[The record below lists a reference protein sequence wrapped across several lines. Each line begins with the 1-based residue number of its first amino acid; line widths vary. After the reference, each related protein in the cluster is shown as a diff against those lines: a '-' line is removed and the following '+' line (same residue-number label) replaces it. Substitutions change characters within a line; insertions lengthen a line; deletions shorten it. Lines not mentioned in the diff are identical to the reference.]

1 MFRMFHNTF
10 NTIEFIYYRLLWNLV
25 ELATSVLYGLFIPTI
40 EQIFTVESIVTLI
53 LAFAFPL
60 WFIYLVLINIS
71 SLTNKFLAPIS
82 VCFTPNSYTFI
93 TTPHYSSSTTKKPRC
108 FRRCYFQKRKQRP
121 SNHCSSSRSRTGCR
135 FDRSSS
141 RIPCGGG
148 GCCKS
153 KSPFTSG
160 STRRKSNKWKK
171 SGSTR
176 RNSVVG
182 TSTPTIASPDS
193 STLFLQACAQS
204 KEFYFFDAL
213 DDIDNIIF
221 HDAVTTISDEFFHNC
236 FDYCNEDYYFN
247 RYKET
252 CTDQFF
258 DTLPSKPL
266 PSTLLEAITIDTL
279 LQNNLWMTAYKAEV
293 HSHLTNGNNVLIPSS
308 TSFHVNNGIFKV
320 RIGSASDDQVTP
332 NRALF
337 DRPAF
342 IPSSTSINCFLQSFD
357 ILAHSHMLSTLLP
370 SVTIS
375 PSYKLL
381 SIADPRYHMVLLEAR
396 RLQLSLS
403 NYDDRVTMPLH
414 SPAVYHSNKP
424 AELPIVI
431 DTGASCSISP
441 VHSDF
446 ISNILP
452 ADVPSLNNISG
463 TTAVVGQGTIE
474 WRIQDA
480 KGIVK
485 PIQTSAYYVPTA
497 TIRLFSPQV
506 YIKNDTSGTS
516 EMLLQRNGIHLVLSC
531 GSRLFFPINRNSNL
545 PVMLTETALNKGN
558 KQGTFTSFHLQD
570 KYSFQPSADRVNL
583 QLLSD
588 QLSVFQSTILDKSLL
603 TRDNINLSPGS
614 KELLLWHCRLG
625 HADFQRILSILAKPE
640 SSRGSVEKGE
650 LVRRKIYPG
659 TKVSN
664 ALVPKCIACSVAKQ
678 KRVTP
683 ASTTVI
689 KNKPEEGAILN
700 NTLYTGEKISCDHYM
715 STSLGR
721 LAHTRGKEDKSNQ
734 YVGGTLFVDFATN
747 YIFHQHQVNLT
758 AAATVRSKHACER
771 HFMEHGYKIQG
782 YCADNNPFQSKLWT
796 NDCKLQQQQHTTFS
810 GVGAQHQNYVE
821 RHQQTIFNWSRAMLL
836 HFVLH
841 WPQQANENLW
851 PFFVDHAVYLWNSL
865 PSRNDAQVAP
875 KELFTNVSFED
886 YRHLQR
892 SHIIGCP
899 VFVLDARL
907 QDAKKIPKWSMR
919 SRRGVYLGVSKHHST
934 TVHLVLNPATGNIS
948 PQYHVLFDD
957 HFSTVFSNGDFDPT
971 VWESLVISNKELET
985 TFIQATDGT
994 IIEPPDHQN
1003 FDATP
1008 VEPSDRSIPQEKGPP
1023 TSISEGVGIPLKPE
1037 PTTEIEG
1044 DAEPQF
1050 PPSPWEAVR
1059 PTTTPVASS
1068 PSPELRR
1075 SSRRN
1080 RGQHSERLIES
1091 SNVAS
1096 YLSAFNIKIPNLS
1109 LYGSSQTSYTSENS
1123 TNRLPRIPTE
1133 RLNASYIS
1141 SLKWDHLT
1149 NLCHD
1154 NLGTLG
1160 SFIIEHQQFLTV
1172 LSSGIQLVE
1181 YLNPALYI
1189 TVANQDDT
1197 PTLTEAMNG
1206 TDAAGFF
1213 KAMEL
1218 ELATLIEMEVFTVV
1232 DRKPWMKVIS
1242 SMWAFKRKRFPDGC
1256 IRKLKARLCA
1266 RGFEQVEGRDYFETY
1281 APVVQWL
1288 TVRLILVMTIIMGL
1302 ENKQIDYTAAF
1313 VQAPI
1318 DTEVYIDMPKMF
1330 SVPGKVWK
1338 LRKSIYGLK
1347 QSPRN
1352 YFLHMKQKLE
1362 KLGFTQSNADSC
1374 LFISATVICLIY
1386 VDDALL
1392 VYKDQSAV
1400 DDLTKRMT
1408 KEGMLFNVESDVAG
1422 YLGVLIDRNTD
1433 GTIIM
1438 RQSGLAKRIVEALHL
1453 DDSSIAPTET
1463 PCTAFL
1469 PIDADGIPALGTYN
1483 YASVV
1488 GMLTY
1493 LTGHSRMDASLATS
1507 QVARFVHHPKRSHEE
1522 ALERIGRYLKGTLEE
1537 GLILRPDK
1545 LENQFNLDVYVDASF
1560 ACGWGTELGTN
1571 PDSVKSRTGYIIE
1584 IMGCSVLWKSQLQT
1598 SIATSTMESEYIALS
1613 MALRAAIP
1621 LLDICVSINHGLGIT
1636 KDKLL
1641 TFKTTI
1647 HEDNIGALTL
1657 AKLEPGRHTPRSKF
1671 YALRL
1676 HWFRSWLKPREIEIV
1691 HVATKDQ
1698 KADYLTKP
1706 LTAQLF
1712 KNCRL
1717 LSMGW

>member
-1 MFRMFHNTF
+1 MVA
-10 NTIEFIYYRLLWNLV
+10 LV
-25 ELATSVLYGLFIPTI
+25 FYGLFITPF
-40 EQIFTVESIVTLI
+40 EYMFTVESIVTLI
-53 LAFAFPL
+53 LTFTLPV
-60 WFIYLVLINIS
+60 WFIYLVIINGPRI
-71 SLTNKFLAPIS
+71 TYHFLAPIRG
-82 VCFTPNSYTFI
+82 CFTPNSSIPNLNYT
-93 TTPHYSSSTTKKPRC
+93 HYLPRTRKRRC
-108 FRRCYFQKRKQRP
+108 FLRCYYHKRHRR
-121 SNHCSSSRSRTGCR
+121 STNHCSSHRSRTGCR
-135 FDRSSS
+135 FQRSS
-141 RIPCGGG
+141 RIPRGGG
-148 GCCKS
+148 GCYKT
-153 KSPFTSG
+153 KSPLKWKISG
-160 STRRKSNKWKK
+160 STRRKSGCYRHHDKPATVFGTRTYTSPIDASALFREACSK
-171 SGSTR
+171 SK
-176 RNSVVG
+176 
-182 TSTPTIASPDS
+182 
-193 STLFLQACAQS
+193 S
-204 KEFYFFDAL
+204 KEFYFFDSFY
-213 DDIDNIIF
+213 DIDDLLF
-221 HDAVTTISDEFFHNC
+221 HDAVTVLPDEFHSC
-236 FDYCNEDYYFN
+236 FDYCNEGFFFN

-252 CTDQFF
+252 CTEQYFN
-258 DTLPSKPL
+258 TKPL
-266 PSTLLEAITIDTL
+266 GPVVPLNSI
-279 LQNNLWMTAYKAEV
+279 
-293 HSHLTNGNNVLIPSS
+293 
-308 TSFHVNNGIFKV
+308 
-320 RIGSASDDQVTP
+320 SDDQVKSHI
-332 NRALF
+332 AF
-337 DRPAF
+337 VDRPASYDAYLLNDRSS
-342 IPSSTSINCFLQSFD
+342 ISSPTDASYCLPTIDSLPSSSSINCFLQSFD
-357 ILAHSHMLSTLLP
+357 LLAHSRMLSTLLP
-370 SVTIS
+370 SVTITS
-375 PSYKLL
+375 SYKLL
-381 SIADPRYHMVLLEAR
+381 SATDPQYHVVLLEAR
-396 RLQLSLS
+396 RLQLNLS
-403 NYDDRVTMPLH
+403 NYDERVVMPLH
-414 SPAVYHSNKP
+414 NPAVYHSNKP
-424 AELPIVI
+424 NELPIVI
-431 DTGASCSISP
+431 DTGASCSITP

-446 ISNILP
+446 ISTILP
-452 ADVPSLNNISG
+452 SDVPALNNISG
-463 TTAVVGQGTIE
+463 TTSVVGQGMIE

-480 KGIVK
+480 KGIVR
-485 PIQTSAYYVPTA
+485 PIQTTAYYVPKA

-516 EMLLQRNGIHLVLSC
+516 EMLLQRTGIHLVLSC
-531 GSRLFFPINRNSNL
+531 GTRLFFPINSNSNL
-545 PVMLTETALNKGN
+545 PLMLTEAALNKSN
-558 KQGTFTSFHLQD
+558 KQGTFTMFHLQD
-570 KYSFQPSADRVNL
+570 SYSFQPSTDRVNL
-583 QLLSD
+583 QLLTD
-588 QLSVFQSTILDKSLL
+588 QLSIFQSTILDKSLL
-603 TRDNINLSPGS
+603 SRDNINLSPGS

-625 HADFQRILSILAKPE
+625 HADFQRVLSILAKPE
-640 SSRGSVEKGE
+640 STRGSLEKGE
-650 LVRRKIYPG
+650 LVRRKIFPG

-700 NTLYTGEKISCDHYM
+700 NTLYPGEKVSCDHYM
-715 STSLGR
+715 SSTLGR

-747 YIFHQHQVNLT
+747 YIFHHHQVNLT

-771 HFMEHGYKIQG
+771 HFMEQGIKIQG
-782 YCADNNPFQSKLWT
+782 YWADNNPFQSKLWT

-907 QDAKKIPKWSMR
+907 QDAKKIPKWTMR

-934 TVHLVLNPATGNIS
+934 TVHLVLNPTTGDVS

-957 HFSTVFSNGDFDPT
+957 HFSTVFSNNNFDPS
-971 VWESLVISNKELET
+971 VWESLVMSNKELET

-994 IIEPPDHQN
+994 IIEPPDHQS

-1008 VEPSDRSIPQEKGPP
+1008 TERSNQSIPQEHVPP
-1023 TSISEGVGIPLKPE
+1023 ASVTEGVGIPLNSE
-1037 PTTEIEG
+1037 TPTAIEG
-1044 DAEPQF
+1044 DTESHI
-1050 PPSPWEAVR
+1050 PPSPWETVR
-1059 PTTTPVASS
+1059 PTPTPISVPSTPSS
-1068 PSPELRR
+1068 SEPRR

-1080 RGQHSERLIES
+1080 KGQHSERLIES

-1096 YLSAFNIKIPNLS
+1096 YLSTFNIKLPNLS
-1109 LYGSSQTSYTSENS
+1109 LYGSTQTTYSNDS

-1133 RLNASYIS
+1133 RLNASHIS
-1141 SLKWDHLT
+1141 SLKWDQLT
-1149 NLCHD
+1149 NMCHD
-1154 NLGTLG
+1154 SLGTLG
-1160 SFIIEHQQFLTV
+1160 SFIVEHQQFLTT
-1172 LSSGIQLVE
+1172 LPSGLQLVE

-1189 TVANQDDT
+1189 TVIGQDDT

-1206 TDAAGFF
+1206 PDAGGFF

-1218 ELATLIEMEVFTVV
+1218 ELATLIDMEVFTVV

-1242 SMWAFKRKRFPDGC
+1242 SMWAFKRKRFPAGN
-1256 IRKLKARLCA
+1256 IRKLKARICA
-1266 RGFEQVEGRDYFETY
+1266 RGFEQVEGRDYKETF

-1318 DTEVYIDMPKMF
+1318 DTEVYIEMPKMF
-1330 SVPGKVWK
+1330 SVQGKVWK

-1352 YFLHMKQKLE
+1352 YFLHMKRKLE
-1362 KLGFTQSNADSC
+1362 KLGFAQSNADAC
-1374 LFISATVICLIY
+1374 LFVSPTVICLLY

-1392 VYKDQSAV
+1392 VYKDQASV
-1400 DDLTKRMT
+1400 DDLTRRM
-1408 KEGMLFNVESDVAG
+1408 KEEKMLFNVESDVAG
-1422 YLGVLIDRNTD
+1422 YLGVLIDRRTD
-1433 GTIIM
+1433 GSIIM

-1453 DDSSIAPTET
+1453 DDACSTSTET
-1463 PCTAFL
+1463 PCTKFL
-1469 PIDADGIPALGTYN
+1469 PIDAEGTSALGLYN

-1488 GMLTY
+1488 GMLSY
-1493 LTGHSRMDASLATS
+1493 LGGHSRIDISLAVS
-1507 QVARFVHHPKRSHEE
+1507 QVARFVHNPKRSHEE
-1522 ALERIGRYLKGTLEE
+1522 ALEQIGRYLKGTIDQ
-1537 GLILRPDK
+1537 GLVLHPDK
-1545 LENQFNLDVYVDASF
+1545 LGEQFKLDVYVDASF
-1560 ACGWGTELGTN
+1560 ACGWGTELDTN

-1598 SIATSTMESEYIALS
+1598 SIATSTMESEYTALS

-1621 LLDICVSINHGLGIT
+1621 LLDICVSINHGLGIS
-1636 KDKLL
+1636 KNKLL

-1691 HVATKDQ
+1691 HVSTKDQ